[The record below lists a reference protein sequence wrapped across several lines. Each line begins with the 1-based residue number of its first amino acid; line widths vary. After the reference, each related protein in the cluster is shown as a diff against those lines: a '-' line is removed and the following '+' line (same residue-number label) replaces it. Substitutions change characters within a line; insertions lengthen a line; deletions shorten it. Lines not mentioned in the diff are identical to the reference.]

1 MYCSGCGTENESQAQ
16 FCRECGKPLSRS
28 QPARLI
34 IEAEP
39 KWFLMDAKVQ
49 IHINHTLVDTVSV
62 KQGFTVDIPFSKPI
76 DHIQLIF
83 VKKIMFTRTK
93 PIQPDG
99 IYRLSL
105 NYDRIWGVYKEGDFR
120 RLSTG

>member
-62 KQGFTVDIPFSKPI
+62 KQGFTLDVPFSEPI

-93 PIQPDG
+93 PIQPNG
-99 IYRLSL
+99 IYHLSL
-105 NYDRIWGVYKEGDFR
+105 RYDRIWGVYKEGNFKQIT
-120 RLSTG
+120 SG

>member
-1 MYCSGCGTENESQAQ
+1 
-16 FCRECGKPLSRS
+16 
-28 QPARLI
+28 
-34 IEAEP
+34 
-39 KWFLMDAKVQ
+39 
-49 IHINHTLVDTVSV
+49 VSV
-62 KQGFTVDIPFSKPI
+62 KQGFTLDVPFSEPI